1 MKRPSL
7 LSSVLALSLAV
18 SAPAAL
24 AYVGHGDEF
33 QAEEGVDRVEVN
45 AETDPLLGI
54 QAAPIEAAADGSG
67 AVMIPVGALVEDG
80 DRERRGQ
87 QNPAIA
93 RVPSL
98 GADLERRKA

>member
-1 MKRPSL
+1 M
-7 LSSVLALSLAV
+7 
-18 SAPAAL
+18 
-24 AYVGHGDEF
+24 
-33 QAEEGVDRVEVN
+33 EEGVDRVEVN
-45 AETDPLLGI
+45 AETDPMPGI
-54 QAAPIEAAADGSG
+54 QVSLIEAAADGSSV
-67 AVMIPVGALVEDG
+67 VMILAAALAEDG